1 MGPTGVEHLL
11 QTHRE
16 TTIPVLGGAESGAE
30 SGAVTAQRHAMSPDL
45 QSIVAACL
53 TLAEA
58 TINAIVAILAT
69 VPNEDRQ
76 FSCHRH
82 PVVDLASF

>member
-16 TTIPVLGGAESGAE
+16 TTIPVLGGAE

-76 FSCHRH
+76 FFCHRH